1 MSKKQLSKEE
11 VYKAVLNAAIEL
23 DIQLGH
29 LKWTYT
35 LLAKKSGISRT
46 LIYYY
51 FGKEKINILR
61 EACLLFGEELAGIG
75 EERMAAWK
83 EGRIDIGLNKT
94 RNLFKDYPYL
104 VPFYFLYRTQ
114 ENEIGE
120 LIKRYELEGNKKRKH
135 FFPNMTDQERR
146 IMFSF
151 HLGLATFA
159 HLEEADVTHACNLLN
174 DLFS

>member
-1 MSKKQLSKEE
+1 MSKKQHSKEE
-11 VYKAVLNAAIEL
+11 VYKAVLNSAVEL

-51 FGKEKINILR
+51 FGKEKINILK

-75 EERMAAWK
+75 EERMTAWK

-94 RNLFKDYPYL
+94 RSLFKDYPYL
-104 VPFYFLYRTQ
+104 VPFYYLYRTQ

-120 LIKRYELEGNKKRKH
+120 LIKRYENEGYKKRKK
-135 FFPNMTDQERR
+135 FFPEMSDQELR
-146 IMFSF
+146 IMFSL
-151 HLGLATFA
+151 HMGLATFPN
-159 HLEEADVTHACNLLN
+159 LNEADVEHACSMLKRL
-174 DLFS
+174 SS